1 MHRVKHLW
9 SQAGIAI
16 NTDAPIAPERRLHQ
30 PQQKATATIWLP
42 G

>member
-9 SQAGIAI
+9 SRAGIAI
-16 NTDAPIAPERRLHQ
+16 NPGAPIAPETGLYQ
-30 PQQKATATIWLP
+30 PPQQATETISPP